1 MRALRTKSRLLFGV
15 YFSRSILA
23 AALVTA
29 TTLTLFAQSST
40 QSSNRIDRVLRKEAP
55 RYCGDSRSGRSRHI
69 SRCVRKAG
77 KDSENGGQTSRMI
90 MLFGSCWIKDGL
102 VSPSCMVLESLLIA
116 FKRSRRSSSY
126 LF

>member
-40 QSSNRIDRVLRKEAP
+40 QSSNRIDRVLRDAVNEKKLPDIAAIVAVEDHVIYQGA
-55 RYCGDSRSGRSRHI
+55 SGRRDTIKNIPMTVDTIFRIASKTKPITSVALCSWSR
-69 SRCVRKAG
+69 A
-77 KDSENGGQTSRMI
+77 D
-90 MLFGSCWIKDGL
+90 
-102 VSPSCMVLESLLIA
+102 A
-116 FKRSRRSSSY
+116 
-126 LF
+126 